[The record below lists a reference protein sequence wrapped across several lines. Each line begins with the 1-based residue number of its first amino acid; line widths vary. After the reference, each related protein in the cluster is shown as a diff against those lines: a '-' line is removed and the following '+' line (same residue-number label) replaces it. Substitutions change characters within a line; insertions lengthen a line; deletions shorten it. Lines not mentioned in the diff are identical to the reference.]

1 MPIFSQAKK
10 NGSLFESTTTFLY
23 DLCQYM
29 ILSYKLVLDG
39 AITFFYYLVLGYWKK
54 VEKLSPHSHI
64 PPHSKL
70 FSDYNS

>member
-1 MPIFSQAKK
+1 
-10 NGSLFESTTTFLY
+10 
-23 DLCQYM
+23 M

-39 AITFFYYLVLGYWKK
+39 AITFFNYLVLGYWKK

-64 PPHSKL
+64 PPYSKL